1 MWIFDRQ
8 ISANVKP
15 IRHKLNYE
23 HFKYVV
29 ENCRQAD
36 NIEIG
41 LTGFSKQTLI
51 DLYPQLEDGLTGTEG
66 DLPFLVAGT
75 QVVDKEVWYWFL
87 ATPLV
92 NSHWLRVTREARKF
106 VNSKLEEHKDKR
118 HLVQVWSG
126 HKASI
131 TWLNIL
137 NFKEIS
143 HYNVGNEKILIVENR
158 T

>member
-8 ISANVKP
+8 ISAKLKP
-15 IRHKLNYE
+15 IRHKLNFE

-29 ENCRQAD
+29 QNCRQAD
-36 NIEIG
+36 DVEIG
-41 LTGFSKQTLI
+41 LTGFNKDTLI
-51 DLYPQLEDGLTGTEG
+51 EMYPLLEDGLTGTER
-66 DLPFLVAGT
+66 DIPFLVAGT
-75 QVVDKEVWYWFL
+75 QIVEDELWYWFL

-106 VNSKLEEHKDKR
+106 VNQKLEQHKDKR

-143 HYNVGNEKILIVENR
+143 HYYVEKEKILIVENR

>member
-1 MWIFDRQ
+1 MQIFDRQ
-8 ISANVKP
+8 ISASIKP
-15 IRHKLNYE
+15 TRHDLNFD

-29 ENCRQAD
+29 ENCRSAD
-36 NIEIG
+36 KMEIG
-41 LTGFSKQTLI
+41 LTGFTKESLI
-51 DLYPQLEDGLTGTEG
+51 EFYPKLEDGLTGTE
-66 DLPFLVAGT
+66 DHIPFLVAGT
-75 QVVDKEVWYWFL
+75 QVLDDEVWYWFL

-106 VNSKLEEHKDKR
+106 VKRKMSQHKDKR

-137 NFKEIS
+137 KFNQVG
-143 HYNVGNEKILIVENR
+143 HYHVGNEKILIVENR
-158 T
+158 N

>member
-1 MWIFDRQ
+1 MRIFDRQ
-8 ISANVKP
+8 ISASIEP
-15 IRHKLNYE
+15 TRHKLNFE

-29 ENCRQAD
+29 ENCRKAD
-36 NIEIG
+36 NIEIS
-41 LTGFSKQTLI
+41 LTGFTKETLVNSFAT
-51 DLYPQLEDGLTGTEG
+51 LEDGLTGTE
-66 DLPFLVAGT
+66 DTIPFLVAGT
-75 QVVDKEVWYWFL
+75 QITGDECWYWFL

-92 NSHWLRVTREARKF
+92 NSHWLRITREAKNLIKRKKQQYQ
-106 VNSKLEEHKDKR
+106 NKK

-137 NFKEIS
+137 KFKETS
-143 HYNVGNEKILIVENR
+143 HYFVGKEKILIVENR